1 MTHARGYKTV
11 LTYALLIGLAIIV
24 LLPVWSMLTTAFTPE
39 GIVFMDGARLWPS
52 TFTFENFRKLVR
64 SFPFGRWYLNSII
77 TATLF
82 TVGQVISCS
91 MTAFALSYFD
101 FWGRDALLLVVL
113 GTIMLPFQVIMVPLF
128 WLMKT
133 LRLTNSLAALWLPAF
148 FGDITGSFGIFL
160 LRQAFLQIPKEY
172 REAARLDGASPF
184 TVFRS
189 IYLPMTRPFLT
200 VVVVFSFMTSWNDFI
215 RPIVYITD
223 MELMTVTGGLSF
235 FQSQWSVSWGPLM
248 AGTLL
253 ATLPTLALYLVA
265 QRQFMQM
272 AVSTGIKG

>member
-1 MTHARGYKTV
+1 MSRRSQATLIYAV
-11 LTYALLIGLAIIV
+11 LIALAIII
-24 LLPVWSMLTTAFTPE
+24 LLPVWSMVTTAFTPE

-52 TFTFENFRKLVR
+52 KLTFENFRKLGKA
-64 SFPFGRWYLNSII
+64 FPFGRWYVNSVI
-77 TATLF
+77 TSTLF

-91 MTAFALSYFD
+91 MTAFALSYFS
-101 FWGRDALLLVVL
+101 FRGRDALLLVVL

-133 LRLTNSLAALWLPAF
+133 IGLTNSLVALWLPAF

-172 REAARLDGASPF
+172 SEAARLDGANPF
-184 TVFRS
+184 KVFTS
-189 IYLPMTRPFLT
+189 IYLPMVRPFLS

-223 MELMTVTGGLSF
+223 MDLMTVTGGLSF

-253 ATLPTLALYLVA
+253 ATLPTLVLYLVA
-265 QRQFMQM
+265 QKQFMQM
-272 AVSTGIKG
+272 AVSAGIKG